1 MDYKKFLLFGDSITE
16 YAFDPEH
23 FTVGSALTNAYTRK
37 LDIIQRGY
45 AGYNSRWAIR
55 ILEKI
60 IEQHGNDIVI
70 GTIFFGSND
79 SVEKGPQRVP
89 LPEFVNNIKKMIG
102 MMKQA
107 NIKPIIVGPGLI
119 DRDVW
124 DVLKSEE
131 IEKGWI
137 RTNQFFKE
145 YVDALIDLTK
155 DENVPFVNLQQ
166 SFLEISEANNE
177 KWQKYLIDGLHFSG
191 DGYRIFFERLMEMIE
206 LYYPEYSPDNM
217 NTILP
222 NWRDIK
228 ADGSNISL

>member
-166 SFLEISEANNE
+166 SFLETSEANNE

>member
-107 NIKPIIVGPGLI
+107 NIKPIVVGPGLI